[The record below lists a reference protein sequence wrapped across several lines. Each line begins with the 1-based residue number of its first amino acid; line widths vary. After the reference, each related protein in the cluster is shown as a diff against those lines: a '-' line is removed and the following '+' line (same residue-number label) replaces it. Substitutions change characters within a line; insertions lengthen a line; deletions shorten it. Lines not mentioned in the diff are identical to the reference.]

1 MNDVWSALTIDR
13 ITRDL
18 LQPWR
23 HLLGVAQTL
32 VRDPF
37 FDPVAADL
45 AQSQHKKLPYFFL
58 RKWLGPIGQIFEKRN
73 PEKIDTMKIAKPL
86 YLYHVRKE

>member
-1 MNDVWSALTIDR
+1 MIISNALNQICLNTAVWNQRKQQSMNEVWLALTIAR

-23 HLLGVAQTL
+23 PLLGVAQTL

-45 AQSQHKKLPYFFL
+45 AQSQHKKTPLFF
-58 RKWLGPIGQIFEKRN
+58 
-73 PEKIDTMKIAKPL
+73 PEKMARTDWANL
-86 YLYHVRKE
+86 

>member
-1 MNDVWSALTIDR
+1 MIISNALNQICLNTAVWNQRKQQSMNEVWLALTIDR

-45 AQSQHKKLPYFFL
+45 AQSQHKKTPLFF
-58 RKWLGPIGQIFEKRN
+58 
-73 PEKIDTMKIAKPL
+73 PEKMAKIDWANL
-86 YLYHVRKE
+86 

>member
-1 MNDVWSALTIDR
+1 MIISNALNQICLNTAVWNQRKQQSMNEVWLALTIDR
-13 ITRDL
+13 ITRDP

-45 AQSQHKKLPYFFL
+45 AQSQHKKLPYFF
-58 RKWLGPIGQIFEKRN
+58 REKMARTDWAN
-73 PEKIDTMKIAKPL
+73 L
-86 YLYHVRKE
+86 